1 MTDWMKSWDNFLTE
15 NKEPIEEATE
25 EEIGELDDILLKL
38 DPKDLSFNNIFGDKM
53 RVAIPLGT
61 EGIKT
66 ETEKFLN
73 AAGYTV
79 DMKTG
84 IATGYTMSSGEGRSK
99 NTRMLSLD
107 QQESFVT
114 PEGKINV
121 ANLSNPT
128 DPEKIAQMQ
137 RNLRRRQMK
146 IGKLLKKGLDLAGK
160 IANIPDGIE
169 NDEAKLDAL
178 TRYSQFFVEPSIGT
192 PGQAREELETFKTQL
207 QIWEKRGAMK
217 SGHTIIIT
225 RHPIDVFRMS
235 DFDRIQSCHS
245 PPSREGDA
253 SYYKCAVAEAHG
265 HGPVAYLVRNE
276 DLDEALEEKELDKG
290 DYQALLDQYE
300 DDEEEFFYDDE
311 RVEGEITPINR
322 LRIRKYSSPKFN
334 MTIAVPAKR
343 VYGDDRGFGDAM
355 VNSVVKWA
363 QGSQEDALKK
373 MKDDE
378 DMLSD
383 GKFNMDNWI
392 RHGGTYHQ
400 DNSPETL
407 LRQLLD
413 DDRFENLSDFTG
425 YIQVDS
431 TTENSLTLTAGVP
444 AVTEQAEEMVD
455 DFNRRSHAARVTMG
469 DVDAEDGQFYI
480 SINEAVIVVKIPED
494 EFTQSAFTDFTR
506 NAIESIVDYMSEYL
520 PVDKDERVYYKT
532 HGGTVFID
540 VPFDMMS
547 VNREGGT
554 LAYGIDGLDELL
566 SNIDRQDDQHEQY
579 EEAVREA
586 LMIQGAIKGSPIQE
600 FAKMFNDNTYY
611 EWDSEMDDRNNPT
624 DIEIET
630 RQYVNLEDLV
640 KKIPVTLDRNPT
652 PGGLSTLI
660 PVMFDG
666 REIAEVARVYDNQ
679 DLEETNV
686 IGYEVVSQEFEDKK
700 SEPLP
705 NLKAVIAHVRREITK
720 MIVMGGPQKFGGLN
734 DASREYHVAVREE
747 LRKATGLRGDY
758 HYPNSS
764 LYVSGPDSDDEY
776 NMQYEIGLNDGSSE
790 GQFNAAEKI
799 VNDIDDEDELKT
811 IFRRAFAR
819 VAKVP
824 EPTNENVRNYFKKFD
839 IFG

>member
-1 MTDWMKSWDNFLTE
+1 MTDWMNRWDQYLTE

-53 RVAIPLGT
+53 RIAIPLGT

-73 AAGYTV
+73 KAGYTV

-121 ANLSNPT
+121 ANLSKPA
-128 DPEKIAQMQ
+128 DSEKIAQMQ

-146 IGKLLKKGLDLAGK
+146 VGKLLRKGINFLEKGDEKKY
-160 IANIPDGIE
+160 
-169 NDEAKLDAL
+169 
-178 TRYSQFFVEPSIGT
+178 RQFFVDP
-192 PGQAREELETFKTQL
+192 ETDPVQL
-207 QIWEKRGAMK
+207 KLMVYKLKEVLSDWEKRGATK
-217 SGHTIIIT
+217 SGHTVIIT

-245 PPSREGDA
+245 PPSKGGDA

-343 VYGDDRGFGDAM
+343 VYGDNRGFGDAM

-431 TTENSLTLTAGVP
+431 TTENSLTLTAGVG

-455 DFNRRSHAARVTMG
+455 EFNRRSFAARVTMG
-469 DVDAEDGQFYI
+469 DIDLEDGQFYI
-480 SINEAVIVVKIPED
+480 SINEAVMVVKIPED

-506 NAIESIVDYMSEYL
+506 NAIQNIVEYMSDYL
-520 PVDKDERVYYKT
+520 PVDKEERVYYR
-532 HGGTVFID
+532 GSDGMVFID
-540 VPFDMMS
+540 VPLDMMS
-547 VNREGGT
+547 INREGGT

-566 SNIDRQDDQHEQY
+566 SNIDRQDDAHEQY
-579 EEAVREA
+579 EEAAREA
-586 LMIQGAIKGSPIQE
+586 LMTERAIKGSPIQE

-611 EWDSEMDDRNNPT
+611 EWDSEMDDRYNPT

-640 KKIPVTLDRNPT
+640 KKIPVTLNRNPT

-666 REIAEVARVYDNQ
+666 SEIAEVARVYDA
-679 DLEETNV
+679 DDNV
-686 IGYEVVSQEFEDKK
+686 VGYEVVSQEFEDKK
-700 SEPLP
+700 SEALP
-705 NLKAVIAHVRREITK
+705 DLKAVIAHVRREITK
-720 MIVMGGPQKFGGLN
+720 MIVMGGPMKFGGLN

-747 LRKATGLRGDY
+747 LRKAVGGEEGEY
-758 HYPNSS
+758 SYPNSS
-764 LYVSGPDSDDEY
+764 LYVSGPDNDNDY
-776 NMQYEIGLNDGSSE
+776 NMQYEIGLTDNSSE
-790 GQFNAAEKI
+790 GQFNAVEKI
-799 VNDIDDEDELKT
+799 VNDIDDEDELKA
-811 IFRRAFAR
+811 IFQRAFAR

-824 EPTNENVRNYFKKFD
+824 TSTNENVRNYFKKFD

>member
-1 MTDWMKSWDNFLTE
+1 MNRWDQYLTE

-25 EEIGELDDILLKL
+25 EEIADLDDILLTL
-38 DPKDLSFNNIFGDKM
+38 DPKDLSFNNIFGDRM
-53 RVAIPLGT
+53 RIAIPLGT

-73 AAGYTV
+73 KAGYTV

-178 TRYSQFFVEPSIGT
+178 TRYRQFFVEPSIGT

-207 QIWEKRGAMK
+207 QVWEKRGAVK
-217 SGHTIIIT
+217 SGHTVIIT

-245 PPSREGDA
+245 PPSKGGDA
-253 SYYKCAVAEAHG
+253 SFYKCAVAEAHG

-300 DDEEEFFYDDE
+300 DDEEEFFYDDD
-311 RVEGEITPINR
+311 RVEGDITPINR
-322 LRIRKYSSPKFN
+322 LRIRKYSSPRFN
-334 MTIAVPAKR
+334 MTIAAPAKR
-343 VYGDDRGFGDAM
+343 VYGDNKGLNDAM
-355 VNSVVKWA
+355 VNTVVKWA
-363 QGSQEDALKK
+363 QGSQEDSLKK

-378 DMLSD
+378 EMLFSD
-383 GKFNMDNWI
+383 GKFDLTNWI

-400 DNSPETL
+400 DNSPAAL
-407 LRQLLD
+407 LMQLLD
-413 DDRFENLSDFTG
+413 DDRFKDFSNFTG
-425 YIQVDS
+425 YMQLDA
-431 TTENSLTLTAGVP
+431 TTENNLTLTSGVG

-455 DFNRRSHAARVTMG
+455 DFNRRSFAVRVALG
-469 DVDAEDGQFYI
+469 DVDAEDGQFFI
-480 SINEAVIVVKIPED
+480 SISEAVLVVKIPED
-494 EFTQSAFTDFTR
+494 EFIESAYTDFTR
-506 NAIESIVDYMSEYL
+506 QAIQNIVEYMSDYL
-520 PVDKDERVYYKT
+520 PVDKDGRVYYRAS
-532 HGGTVFID
+532 GGTVFID
-540 VPFDMMS
+540 VPFDMES
-547 VNREGGT
+547 INPEGGT
-554 LAYGIDGLDELL
+554 LVYGIDYLDQVL
-566 SNIDRQDDQHEQY
+566 SNLDRQDDAHEQY
-579 EEAVREA
+579 EAGAREA
-586 LMIQGAIKGSPIQE
+586 LMIERGIKGSPLQE
-600 FAKMFNDNTYY
+600 FAKMYNDNSYY
-611 EWDSEMDDRNNPT
+611 EWSFEMDDNYNPT

-630 RQYVNLEDLV
+630 RQYVNLEDLI

-666 REIAEVARVYDNQ
+666 SEIAEVARVYDE
-679 DLEETNV
+679 DDKV
-686 IGYEVVSQEFEDKK
+686 VGYEVVSQEFEDKK

-705 NLKAVIAHVRREITK
+705 NLKAVIAHVQREITK

-734 DASREYHVAVREE
+734 DASRDYHIAVREE
-747 LRKATGLRGDY
+747 LRKAVGGEEGEY
-758 HYPNSS
+758 SYPNSS
-764 LYVSGPDSDDEY
+764 LYVSGPDNDNDY
-776 NMQYEIGLNDGSSE
+776 NMQYEIGLTDNSSE
-790 GQFNAAEKI
+790 GQINAAEKI
-799 VNDIDDEDELKT
+799 VNDVDDEDELKA
-811 IFRRAFAR
+811 IFQRAFAR

-824 EPTNENVRNYFKKFD
+824 VATNENVRDYFKKFD

>member
-1 MTDWMKSWDNFLTE
+1 MTDWMKSWNNFLTE

-25 EEIGELDDILLKL
+25 EEIGELDDILLRL

-53 RVAIPLGT
+53 RIAIPLD
-61 EGIKT
+61 EKGIKSSV
-66 ETEKFLN
+66 EKFMN
-73 AAGYTV
+73 EKGYEV

-84 IATGYTMSSGEGRSK
+84 IATGYAMTNDDRT
-99 NTRMLSLD
+99 NTRKISLD
-107 QQESFVT
+107 QQEDYVT

-121 ANLSNPT
+121 AKLNQLGFTPARI
-128 DPEKIAQMQ
+128 EKMQ
-137 RNLRRRQMK
+137 RNLRKIQMK
-146 IGKLLKKGLDLAGK
+146 VGKLLRKGINFLEKDDTKKY
-160 IANIPDGIE
+160 
-169 NDEAKLDAL
+169 
-178 TRYSQFFVEPSIGT
+178 RQFFDE
-192 PGQAREELETFKTQL
+192 RFEEDPIQLKLMAYKFKEVL
-207 QIWEKRGAMK
+207 SDWEKRGATK

-265 HGPVAYLVRNE
+265 HGLVAYLVRNE

-300 DDEEEFFYDDE
+300 EDEEEFFYDDN
-311 RVEGEITPINR
+311 RVEGDITPINR

-363 QGSQEDALKK
+363 QGSQEDAIKK

-383 GKFNMDNWI
+383 GKFDMDNWI

-407 LRQLLD
+407 LRQFLD

-431 TTENSLTLTAGVP
+431 TTENSLTLTAGVG

-455 DFNRRSHAARVTMG
+455 EFNRRSHAVRVTMG

-506 NAIESIVDYMSEYL
+506 NAIENIVEYMSDYL

-566 SNIDRQDDQHEQY
+566 INLDRQDDAHEQY

-586 LMIQGAIKGSPIQE
+586 LMFEGAIKGSPIQE

-660 PVMFDG
+660 PVKFDG
-666 REIAEVARVYDNQ
+666 SEIAEIARVYDE
-679 DLEETNV
+679 DDNV
-686 IGYEVVSQEFEDKK
+686 VGYEVVSQEFENKK

-705 NLKAVIAHVRREITK
+705 NLKAVIPYVQRQITK

-734 DASREYHVAVREE
+734 DASRDYHIAVREE

-824 EPTNENVRNYFKKFD
+824 EPTNESVRNYFKKFD

>member
-1 MTDWMKSWDNFLTE
+1 MKSWGNFLTE

-25 EEIGELDDILLKL
+25 EEIADLDDILLRL

-53 RVAIPLGT
+53 RIAIPLDEKGS
-61 EGIKT
+61 KSPV
-66 ETEKFLN
+66 EKFLN
-73 AAGYTV
+73 ERGYEV

-84 IATGYTMSSGEGRSK
+84 IATGYAMTNDDRT
-99 NTRMLSLD
+99 NTRKISLD
-107 QQESFVT
+107 QQEDYVT

-121 ANLSNPT
+121 AKLNQLGFTPARI
-128 DPEKIAQMQ
+128 EKMQ
-137 RNLRRRQMK
+137 RNLRKIQMK
-146 IGKLLKKGLDLAGK
+146 VGKLLRKGINFLEKDDTKKY
-160 IANIPDGIE
+160 
-169 NDEAKLDAL
+169 
-178 TRYSQFFVEPSIGT
+178 RQFFDE
-192 PGQAREELETFKTQL
+192 RFEEDPIQLKLMAYKFKEVL
-207 QIWEKRGAMK
+207 SDWEKRGATK

-265 HGPVAYLVRNE
+265 HGLVAYLVRNE

-300 DDEEEFFYDDE
+300 EDEEEFFYDDN
-311 RVEGEITPINR
+311 RVEGDITPINR

-383 GKFNMDNWI
+383 GKFDMDNWI

-407 LRQLLD
+407 LRQFLD

-431 TTENSLTLTAGVP
+431 TTENSLTLTAGVG

-455 DFNRRSHAARVTMG
+455 EFNRRSHAVRVTMG

-506 NAIESIVDYMSEYL
+506 NAIENIVEYMSDYL

-566 SNIDRQDDQHEQY
+566 INLDRQDDAHEQY

-586 LMIQGAIKGSPIQE
+586 LMFEGAIKGSPIQE

-660 PVMFDG
+660 PVKFDG
-666 REIAEVARVYDNQ
+666 SEIAEIARVYDE
-679 DLEETNV
+679 DDNV
-686 IGYEVVSQEFEDKK
+686 VGYEVVSQEFENKK

-705 NLKAVIAHVRREITK
+705 NLKAVIPYVQRQITK

-734 DASREYHVAVREE
+734 DASRDYHIAVREE

-824 EPTNENVRNYFKKFD
+824 EPTNESVRNYFKKFD

>member
-1 MTDWMKSWDNFLTE
+1 MTDWMKSWGNFLTE

-25 EEIGELDDILLKL
+25 EEIGELDDILLRL
-38 DPKDLSFNNIFGDKM
+38 DPKDLSFNNIFGDRM
-53 RVAIPLGT
+53 RIAIPLD
-61 EGIKT
+61 EKDIKSSV
-66 ETEKFLN
+66 EKFMN
-73 AAGYTV
+73 EKGYEV

-84 IATGYTMSSGEGRSK
+84 IATGYAMTNDDRT
-99 NTRMLSLD
+99 NTRKISLS
-107 QQESFVT
+107 QQEDYVT

-121 ANLSNPT
+121 ANLNRLGFKPQRI
-128 DPEKIAQMQ
+128 EKMQ
-137 RNLRRRQMK
+137 RNLRKIQMK
-146 IGKLLKKGLDLAGK
+146 VGKLLRKGINFLEKGDAKKY
-160 IANIPDGIE
+160 
-169 NDEAKLDAL
+169 
-178 TRYSQFFVEPSIGT
+178 RQFFDDRFEADPV
-192 PGQAREELETFKTQL
+192 QL
-207 QIWEKRGAMK
+207 KLMAYKLKEVLSDWEKRGAVK
-217 SGHTIIIT
+217 SGHTVIIT

-245 PPSREGDA
+245 PPSKGGDA

-300 DDEEEFFYDDE
+300 DDEEEFFYDDD
-311 RVEGEITPINR
+311 RVEGDITPINR

-383 GKFNMDNWI
+383 GKFNMNNWI

-407 LRQLLD
+407 LRQFLD
-413 DDRFENLSDFTG
+413 DDRFENPSDFTG

-431 TTENSLTLTAGVP
+431 TTENSLTLTAGVG

-455 DFNRRSHAARVTMG
+455 EFNRRSHAVRVTMG
-469 DVDAEDGQFYI
+469 DVDLDDGQFYI
-480 SINEAVIVVKIPED
+480 SINEAVMVVKIPED

-506 NAIESIVDYMSEYL
+506 SAIENVVDYMSEYL

-547 VNREGGT
+547 VYREGGT

-566 SNIDRQDDQHEQY
+566 SNLDRQDDAHEQY

-586 LMIQGAIKGSPIQE
+586 LVNEGAIKGSAIQE

-611 EWDSEMDDRNNPT
+611 EWDSEMDDRYNPT

-630 RQYVNLEDLV
+630 RQYVNLEDLI

-660 PVMFDG
+660 PVKFDG
-666 REIAEVARVYDNQ
+666 SEIAEVARVYDA
-679 DLEETNV
+679 DDNV
-686 IGYEVVSQEFEDKK
+686 VGYEVVSQEFENKK

-705 NLKAVIAHVRREITK
+705 NLKAVIPYVQRQITK
-720 MIVMGGPQKFGGLN
+720 MIVMGGPMKFGGN
-734 DASREYHVAVREE
+734 HDASRDYHIAVREE
-747 LRKATGLRGDY
+747 LRKATGIRGDY

-811 IFRRAFAR
+811 VFRRAFAR

-824 EPTNENVRNYFKKFD
+824 EPTNESVRNYFKKFD

>member
-1 MTDWMKSWDNFLTE
+1 MTDWMNRWDQYLTE

-53 RVAIPLGT
+53 RIAIPLGT

-73 AAGYTV
+73 KAGYTV

-121 ANLSNPT
+121 ANLSKPA
-128 DPEKIAQMQ
+128 DSEKIAQMQ

-146 IGKLLKKGLDLAGK
+146 VGKLLRKGINFLEKGDEKKY
-160 IANIPDGIE
+160 
-169 NDEAKLDAL
+169 
-178 TRYSQFFVEPSIGT
+178 RQFFVDP
-192 PGQAREELETFKTQL
+192 ETDPVQL
-207 QIWEKRGAMK
+207 KLMVYKLKEVLSDWEKRGATK
-217 SGHTIIIT
+217 SGHTVIIT

-245 PPSREGDA
+245 PPSKGGDA

-343 VYGDDRGFGDAM
+343 VYGDNRGFGDAM

-431 TTENSLTLTAGVP
+431 TTENSLTLTAGVG

-455 DFNRRSHAARVTMG
+455 EFNRRSHAARVTMG
-469 DVDAEDGQFYI
+469 DIDLEDGQFYI
-480 SINEAVIVVKIPED
+480 SINEAVMVVKIPED

-506 NAIESIVDYMSEYL
+506 NAIQNIVEYMSDYL
-520 PVDKDERVYYKT
+520 PVDKEERVYYR
-532 HGGTVFID
+532 GSDGMVFID
-540 VPFDMMS
+540 VPLDMMS
-547 VNREGGT
+547 INREGGT

-566 SNIDRQDDQHEQY
+566 SNIDRQDDAHEQY
-579 EEAVREA
+579 ELAVREA
-586 LMIQGAIKGSPIQE
+586 LLIEGAIKGSPIQE

-611 EWDSEMDDRNNPT
+611 EWDSEMDDRYNPT

-640 KKIPVTLDRNPT
+640 KKIPVTLNRNPT

-666 REIAEVARVYDNQ
+666 SEIAEVARVYDA
-679 DLEETNV
+679 DDNV
-686 IGYEVVSQEFEDKK
+686 VGYEVVSQEFEDKK

-705 NLKAVIAHVRREITK
+705 NLKAVIAHVQREITK
-720 MIVMGGPQKFGGLN
+720 MIVMGGPMKFGGLN

-747 LRKATGLRGDY
+747 LR
-758 HYPNSS
+758 
-764 LYVSGPDSDDEY
+764 
-776 NMQYEIGLNDGSSE
+776 
-790 GQFNAAEKI
+790 
-799 VNDIDDEDELKT
+799 
-811 IFRRAFAR
+811 
-819 VAKVP
+819 
-824 EPTNENVRNYFKKFD
+824 
-839 IFG
+839 

>member
-1 MTDWMKSWDNFLTE
+1 MTDWMNRWDQYLTE

-53 RVAIPLGT
+53 RIAIPLGT

-73 AAGYTV
+73 KAGYTV

-121 ANLSNPT
+121 ANLSKPA
-128 DPEKIAQMQ
+128 DSEKIAQMQ

-146 IGKLLKKGLDLAGK
+146 VGKLLRKGINFLEKGDEKKY
-160 IANIPDGIE
+160 
-169 NDEAKLDAL
+169 
-178 TRYSQFFVEPSIGT
+178 RQFFVDP
-192 PGQAREELETFKTQL
+192 ETDPVQL
-207 QIWEKRGAMK
+207 KLMVYKLKEVLSDWEKRGATK
-217 SGHTIIIT
+217 SGHTVIIT

-245 PPSREGDA
+245 PPSKGGDA

-343 VYGDDRGFGDAM
+343 VYGDNRGFGDAM

-363 QGSQEDALKK
+363 QGSQEDSLKK

-431 TTENSLTLTAGVP
+431 TTENSLTLTAGVG

-455 DFNRRSHAARVTMG
+455 EFNRRSHAARVTMG
-469 DVDAEDGQFYI
+469 DIDLEDGQFYI
-480 SINEAVIVVKIPED
+480 SINEAVMVVKIPED

-506 NAIESIVDYMSEYL
+506 NAIQNIVEYMSDYL
-520 PVDKDERVYYKT
+520 PVDKEERVYYR
-532 HGGTVFID
+532 GSDGMVFID
-540 VPFDMMS
+540 VPLDMMS
-547 VNREGGT
+547 INREGGT

-566 SNIDRQDDQHEQY
+566 SNIDRQDDAHEQY
-579 EEAVREA
+579 ELAVREA
-586 LMIQGAIKGSPIQE
+586 LMIEGAIKGSPIQE

-611 EWDSEMDDRNNPT
+611 EWDSEMDDRYNPT

-660 PVMFDG
+660 PVKFDG
-666 REIAEVARVYDNQ
+666 SEIAEVARVYDA
-679 DLEETNV
+679 DDNV
-686 IGYEVVSQEFEDKK
+686 VGYEVVSQEFEDKK
-700 SEPLP
+700 SEALP
-705 NLKAVIAHVRREITK
+705 DLKAVIAHVRREITK
-720 MIVMGGPQKFGGLN
+720 MIVMGGPMKFGGLN

-747 LRKATGLRGDY
+747 LRKAVGGEEGEY
-758 HYPNSS
+758 SYPNSS
-764 LYVSGPDSDDEY
+764 LYVSGPDNDNDY
-776 NMQYEIGLNDGSSE
+776 NMQYEIGLTDNSSE
-790 GQFNAAEKI
+790 GQFNAVEKI
-799 VNDIDDEDELKT
+799 VNDIDDEDELKA
-811 IFRRAFAR
+811 IFQRAFAR

-824 EPTNENVRNYFKKFD
+824 TSTNENVRNYFKKFD

>member
-1 MTDWMKSWDNFLTE
+1 MTDWMNRWDQYLTE

-53 RVAIPLGT
+53 RIAIPLGT

-73 AAGYTV
+73 KAGYTV

-121 ANLSNPT
+121 ANLSKPA
-128 DPEKIAQMQ
+128 DSEKIAQMQ

-146 IGKLLKKGLDLAGK
+146 VGKLLRKGINFLEKGDEKKY
-160 IANIPDGIE
+160 
-169 NDEAKLDAL
+169 
-178 TRYSQFFVEPSIGT
+178 RQFFVDP
-192 PGQAREELETFKTQL
+192 ETDPVQL
-207 QIWEKRGAMK
+207 KLMVYKLKEVLSDWEKRGATK
-217 SGHTIIIT
+217 SGHTVIIT

-245 PPSREGDA
+245 PPSKGGDA

-343 VYGDDRGFGDAM
+343 VYGDNRGFGDAM

-431 TTENSLTLTAGVP
+431 TTENSLTLTAGVG

-455 DFNRRSHAARVTMG
+455 EFNRRSHAARVTMG
-469 DVDAEDGQFYI
+469 DIDLEDGQFYI
-480 SINEAVIVVKIPED
+480 SINEAVMVVKIPED

-506 NAIESIVDYMSEYL
+506 NAIQNIVEYMSDYL
-520 PVDKDERVYYKT
+520 PVDKEERVYYR
-532 HGGTVFID
+532 GSDGMVFID
-540 VPFDMMS
+540 VPLDMMS
-547 VNREGGT
+547 INREGGT

-566 SNIDRQDDQHEQY
+566 SNIDRQDDAHEQY
-579 EEAVREA
+579 ELAVREA
-586 LMIQGAIKGSPIQE
+586 LMIEGAIKGSPIQE

-611 EWDSEMDDRNNPT
+611 EWDSEMDDRYNPT

-660 PVMFDG
+660 PVKFDG
-666 REIAEVARVYDNQ
+666 SEIAEVARVYDA
-679 DLEETNV
+679 DDNV
-686 IGYEVVSQEFEDKK
+686 VGYEVVSQEFEDKK
-700 SEPLP
+700 SEALP
-705 NLKAVIAHVRREITK
+705 DLKAVIAHVRREITK
-720 MIVMGGPQKFGGLN
+720 MIVMGGPMKFGGLN

-747 LRKATGLRGDY
+747 LRKAVGGEEGEY
-758 HYPNSS
+758 SYPNSS
-764 LYVSGPDSDDEY
+764 LYVSGPDNDNDY
-776 NMQYEIGLNDGSSE
+776 NMQYEIGLTDNSSE
-790 GQFNAAEKI
+790 GQFNAVEKI
-799 VNDIDDEDELKT
+799 VNDIDDEDELKA
-811 IFRRAFAR
+811 IFQRAFAR

-824 EPTNENVRNYFKKFD
+824 TSTNENVRNYFKKFD